1 MVLSSLLQQTKH
13 LRTLFGIFPSV
24 VYYSAVQINL
34 ANGCVMAGSVRATF
48 DPVYLYSRVEREGP
62 EGEEL
67 RLRRGEAERDGDG
80 GDDRGRRGRRRRHR
94 R

>member
-1 MVLSSLLQQTKH
+1 
-13 LRTLFGIFPSV
+13 
-24 VYYSAVQINL
+24 
-34 ANGCVMAGSVRATF
+34 MAGSVRATF

-80 GDDRGRRGRRRRHR
+80 GDDRRRRGRRPRHR